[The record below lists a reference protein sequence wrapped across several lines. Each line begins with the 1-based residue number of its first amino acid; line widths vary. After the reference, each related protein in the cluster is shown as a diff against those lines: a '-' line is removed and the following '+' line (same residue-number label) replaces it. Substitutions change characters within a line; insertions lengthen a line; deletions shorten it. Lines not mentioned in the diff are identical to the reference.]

1 MMTKQIAETGYSV
14 REDGIIV
21 SPEGKELKGYFVKG
35 FLRVQING
43 KRLKI
48 HRLVAQAFIPN
59 PMDLP
64 YVLHKDG
71 DKTNNKYTNLE
82 WSATQSN
89 HGRLS

>member
-1 MMTKQIAETGYSV
+1 MMTKQIAETNYSV
-14 REDGIIV
+14 REDGIV
-21 SPEGKELKGYFVKG
+21 FSPDGKEPKGYFVKG
-35 FLRVQING
+35 FLRVRIGG

-48 HRLVAQAFIPN
+48 HCLVAQVFLPN
-59 PMDLP
+59 PMGSP

-71 DKTNNKYTNLE
+71 DKTNNRYTNLE

>member
-35 FLRVQING
+35 FLCVQING

-71 DKTNNKYTNLE
+71 DKINNKYTNLE